1 MIEKDEV
8 ITENVE
14 AAENKGAAADTTSDI
29 LQKAMWGETLPTTP
43 QTIQEEKKE
52 VAEEK
57 KEEVKQDD
65 ATPSSEWWKGYG
77 WDNEENAKAE
87 IEKLKQVK
95 PQEEIKFANEQSK
108 QFYDYWKEGKLD
120 EMHEMWSK
128 NKQLEKLTSGEVT
141 EQNAADILKASIKNK
156 YKEFSDTDVERK
168 FNKQYSIPKEPV
180 IKEDELDD
188 EFKARHDEWKERV
201 DEIKSDILMDAK
213 IAKPELEKLKA
224 ELVLPNINDSGAGQ
238 SKQLSQEELAAFEKD
253 KTSFIESSEKM
264 INDFSGF
271 SAQVK
276 DKDVDYSVSYS
287 PSKEEK
293 VAIAGKFKEFAESGF
308 DANALFAQRWVNE
321 DKTLNVGLMVKD
333 YLRIFSDDKADQ
345 KLVNEAANQRLEI
358 YLKDK
363 KQININE
370 TKQNSQVPLNNKTES
385 QRLQEQFWG
394 VTN

>member
-29 LQKAMWGETLPTTP
+29 LQKAMWGETPPTIP

-52 VAEEK
+52 VVEEK